1 MYSILI
7 VDDEKHTRDGLVL
20 ALSDKYDTASAANAD
35 EALRLLEVQDFD
47 AVITDL
53 RMSGKS
59 GLELIKEI
67 LASGKNPVCIMM
79 TAYGNIDAAVEAMKH
94 GASDFLT
101 KPVDIDR
108 LELVLAR
115 ALQKRDRER
124 QAAQS
129 TPEKPQTAQAKVKAK
144 KIYSSDE
151 SNIIAQSP
159 EMAKIL
165 ELALKVAP
173 TKASIMITGE
183 TGTGKELVAEFIH
196 KNSGRQNHP
205 FVPVHCAAIP
215 ANLIESELFGYEK
228 GAFTGAMSRKIG
240 RFEAADKGTLFL
252 DEIGEIDMPTQVKLL
267 RFLETHKI
275 ERVGSVEQ
283 TLIDIRLICATNKN
297 LLELAKAGTF
307 REDLFYRL
315 NVVEIHLPPLRD
327 RKSDIPALLNFYLNK
342 YAKENNTPILKISDA
357 ALKILCSYPWPGNI
371 RELRNFCENAAVLCP
386 SDTITEAFLD
396 GRFSTPLALPASEH
410 KINEFQIATTSLS
423 TRENELALIKKALEK
438 CGGNKTK
445 AAELL
450 GISRRTLHRHLKNNN
465 LG

>member
-1 MYSILI
+1 MHSILI
-7 VDDEKHTRDGLVL
+7 VDDEKHTREGLVL
-20 ALSDKYDTASAANAD
+20 ALSDKYDAASAANAD
-35 EALRLLEVQDFD
+35 EALRLMEVQDFD

-67 LASGKNPVCIMM
+67 LSSGKNPVCIMM

-115 ALQKRDRER
+115 ALEKRDKER
-124 QAAQS
+124 RSPQA
-129 TPEKPQTAQAKVKAK
+129 TEKLQAPQAKVKAK

-151 SNIIAQSP
+151 SNIISQSP

-165 ELALKVAP
+165 AIALKVAP
-173 TKASIMITGE
+173 TKASVMITGE

-196 KNSGRQNHP
+196 KNSGRQDHP

-228 GAFTGAMSRKIG
+228 GAFTGATNRKIG

-283 TLIDIRLICATNKN
+283 TQIDIRLICATNRN

-342 YAKENNTPILKISDA
+342 YAKENNTALLKISDA

-386 SDTITEAFLD
+386 SDTIEESFLD
-396 GRFSTPLALPASEH
+396 GRFSTPLALPSCEH

-465 LG
+465 LS